1 MKPHSDKQKIKAAI
15 RKYLNAIQPGTNFF
29 GITLIRYCIERI
41 NRKDVFG
48 DTVLRY
54 LREMRADENDQL
66 DYEPIGQKSKSEYKL
81 LKI

>member
-15 RKYLNAIQPGTNFF
+15 RKYLNAIKPGTNFF

-54 LREMRADENDQL
+54 LREMRSDGII

>member
-54 LREMRADENDQL
+54 LREMRNDGII